1 MLRSDN
7 LILRAME
14 PEDADILYGWENDM
28 SIWHLS
34 NTLTPFSRFTLEQYV
49 MNANQDFY
57 TIKHL
62 RMMIDLTDS
71 PQGQKTIGSI
81 DLFEFEPNHMRA
93 GVGIL
98 IHKDYRKKGY
108 ASEALDLMIDYAFG
122 TLHLHQLFCNI
133 GTDNPDSLKLF
144 QNKNFIITGRKTD
157 WVRINNKWKDE
168 FLLQLINDNDGNSI
182 D

>member
-14 PEDADILYGWENDM
+14 LEDADILYGWENDM

-49 MNANQDFY
+49 MNAHQDFY

-98 IHKDYRKKGY
+98 LHKDYRKKGY
-108 ASEALDLMIDYAFG
+108 ASEGARQSFG
-122 TLHLHQLFCNI
+122 
-133 GTDNPDSLKLF
+133 
-144 QNKNFIITGRKTD
+144 
-157 WVRINNKWKDE
+157 
-168 FLLQLINDNDGNSI
+168 DGCRRNHPHPYYRGDQSRRRYGS